1 MNRVLT
7 MLMIAC
13 LLLASGCGN
22 KIDLPQEGDSGEIP
36 FKNYFVYAT
45 WTNLGAITDILVTRA
60 QWVYMAEDS
69 ATVKRYRAKGGTGGD
84 GTRFAE
90 ARETLDGLERPVKLD
105 EGSDDRIWVLDLTD
119 GYPETRPEVRLYD
132 LFQQSVTAAWSDTVW
147 SFVDTLWREPGADS
161 ANIRRQIRTVD
172 LRALE
177 ADDDDQVFVAGRS
190 FSFQEHQIIQYDT
203 NFVENPT
210 FPGQFDGL
218 TPIGID
224 TLYED
229 STDTWFIRKYDETGQ
244 FDFEAV
250 GTGTGFGF
258 GVDISDFTV
267 SEDFLGFIDADQ
279 DRVKFTDPDVEY
291 GGFDAID
298 GTDAVEDGT
307 PSQELVL
314 DPGGVATDPSGFLY
328 ISDTGNGRILKYRP
342 DLTFQTRVDQNA
354 PGLAVAPT
362 TIAATD
368 TLVYV
373 YDQAEEKLVL
383 FEFPKLTD

>member
-1 MNRVLT
+1 MGRLWII
-7 MLMIAC
+7 LLLAGA
-13 LLLASGCGN
+13 LLASGCGN
-22 KIDLPQEGDSGEIP
+22 KIALPEEGDSGEIP

-69 ATVKRYRAKGGTGGD
+69 ASVKRYRAKGGTAGD
-84 GTRFAE
+84 GSRFAE
-90 ARETLDGLERPVKLD
+90 ARETLSGLERPVKLD
-105 EGSDDRIWVLDLTD
+105 EGSDDRIWVLDLTAS
-119 GYPETRPEVRLYD
+119 YPQTVPEVRLYD
-132 LFQQSVTAAWSDTVW
+132 LFAESVTAAWSDTAW
-147 SFVDTLWREPGADS
+147 AFVDTLWRDPGADS
-161 ANIRRQIRTVD
+161 ANIRRRIRTVD

-177 ADDDDQVFVAGRS
+177 ADADDQVFVAGRS
-190 FSFQEHQIIQYDT
+190 FGFQEHQTIQYDT
-203 NFVENPT
+203 NFVVDGS
-210 FPGQFDGL
+210 FPGEFDGL

-224 TLYED
+224 TTYED
-229 STDTWFIRKYDETGQ
+229 STETWFIRKYDEAGAFQ
-244 FDFEAV
+244 YEAV

-258 GVDISDFTV
+258 GVDISDFTI
-267 SEDFLGFIDADQ
+267 SEDFLGFIDSEQ
-279 DRVKFTDPDVEY
+279 DRIKFTDPDVEF

-298 GTDAVEDGT
+298 GTDAVEEGT
-307 PSQELVL
+307 PSEELVL

-328 ISDTGNGRILKYRP
+328 ISDTGNGRILKYQP
-342 DLTFQTRVDQNA
+342 NLSFQTRVDQNA

-373 YDQAEEKLVL
+373 YDQAEEKMIL